1 VVVAVLAGAIT
12 ITDAANN
19 YNAAVAAFVAG
30 VAAVA
35 VVITDAASNNN
46 VDAADNNAAVAAVS
60 VAATVDALLLFLLL
74 RLLQ

>member
-1 VVVAVLAGAIT
+1 MVVAVLAGAIT

-35 VVITDAASNNN
+35 VITDAASNNN

-74 RLLQ
+74 RLFQ

>member
-1 VVVAVLAGAIT
+1 MVVAVLAGAIT

-35 VVITDAASNNN
+35 AITDAASKNTSCESRLGSLHWI
-46 VDAADNNAAVAAVS
+46 DADWS
-60 VAATVDALLLFLLL
+60 E
-74 RLLQ
+74 

>member
-1 VVVAVLAGAIT
+1 MVVAILAGAIT

-35 VVITDAASNNN
+35 VITDAASNNN

-60 VAATVDALLLFLLL
+60 VAATVDALLLFRLL

>member
-1 VVVAVLAGAIT
+1 MVVAVLAGAIT

-35 VVITDAASNNN
+35 VITDAASNNN

-60 VAATVDALLLFLLL
+60 VAATVDALLLFRLL